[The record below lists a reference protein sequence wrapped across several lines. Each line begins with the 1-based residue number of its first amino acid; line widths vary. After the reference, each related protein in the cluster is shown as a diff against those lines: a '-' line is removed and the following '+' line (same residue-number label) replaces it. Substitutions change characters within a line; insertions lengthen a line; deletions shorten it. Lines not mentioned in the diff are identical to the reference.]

1 MIVKELLA
9 AVPHRLIKGHEEGIA
24 GGICMNTKKVKAGD
38 VYICIRGARF
48 DAHDMMEEIA
58 AADPSVIVVSEEWAS
73 THDAAA
79 IDANIV
85 AVQDS
90 RAAKAQIAA
99 AWYGH
104 PADQMTVIGITGSKG
119 KTTTAH
125 MIASILQEAGYET
138 GTIGTNGAIIKGQV
152 NELSNTTPDSE
163 EMQMYLA
170 EMVKAGCTHAVIE
183 CSSQGLMQHRCDAID
198 FRYGI
203 FTNIERGD
211 HVGPNEHK
219 SFEEYLFCKG
229 LLLKKS
235 RTAVVNR
242 DNEHV
247 DALLADIDTPVIFY
261 GHEHEGE
268 EPDYR
273 MSPAEHVKI
282 GTEPG
287 IRFKVS
293 GRMQGEFFV
302 NLPGDFNA
310 DNALAAIAV
319 CHELGVGDDA
329 IRDALS
335 HVSIRGRLE
344 MVYRTPELSICVDF
358 AHNGY
363 STRNLLVALRE
374 YDPKRL
380 ICIFGADGNRAY
392 TRRTLMGEAS
402 GRLADLSI
410 ITSGHNRWET
420 FEEILK
426 GIKEGIDPTGGKYI
440 VEPNRQK
447 AIRDAI
453 ENAQDGDLITII
465 GLGHESYQEEGGVKY
480 PYSDRDY
487 VLQVLK
493 ECGRIQ

>member
-1 MIVKELLA
+1 MTVRELLA
-9 AVPHRLIKGHEEGIA
+9 RVPHCLLKGDTDREVT
-24 GGICMNTKKVKAGD
+24 GICMKTSDVKAGD
-38 VYICIRGARF
+38 AYICIKGARF
-48 DAHDMMEEIA
+48 DAHDKVAEIA
-58 AADPSVIVVSEEWAS
+58 AADPAVIVVSEEWAAS
-73 THDAAA
+73 HDVSAYDTA
-79 IDANIV
+79 IV
-85 AVQDS
+85 AVQS
-90 RAAKAQIAA
+90 TRAAKAQIAA

-125 MIASILQEAGYET
+125 MIASILQEAGFET
-138 GTIGTNGAIIKGQV
+138 GTIGTNGAIIKGKV
-152 NELSNTTPDSE
+152 NELVNTTPDSE

-170 EMVKAGCTHAVIE
+170 EMVKAGCTHAVVE

-198 FRYGI
+198 FKYGI

-211 HVGPNEHK
+211 HVGPNEHT
-219 SFEEYLFCKG
+219 SFENYLFCKG
-229 LLLKKS
+229 LLLKHS

-242 DNEHV
+242 DNAHV
-247 DALLADIDTPVIFY
+247 DALLSDVDTPVIFY
-261 GHEHEGE
+261 GHEKNDRK
-268 EPDYR
+268 PDYC
-273 MSPAEHVKI
+273 MEPAEHIKL
-282 GTEPG
+282 GTQPG
-287 IRFKVS
+287 IRFTVS
-293 GRMQGEFFV
+293 GPVSGEFCV
-302 NLPGDFNA
+302 NMPGDFNA
-310 DNALAAIAV
+310 DNALAAIVV
-319 CHELGVGDDA
+319 CHELGISDEV
-329 IRDALS
+329 IRDALT
-335 HVSIRGRLE
+335 HISIRGRLE

-363 STRNLLVALRE
+363 STRNLLIALRE
-374 YDPKRL
+374 YEPKRL

-402 GRLADLSI
+402 GQLADLSI

-453 ENAQDGDLITII
+453 TNAQDGDLITII

-480 PYSDRDY
+480 PYSDREFA
-487 VLQVLK
+487 LQVLK
-493 ECGRIQ
+493 ECGRI

>member
-1 MIVKELLA
+1 MTVKELLA
-9 AVPHRLIKGHEEGIA
+9 AVPHRLLKGNEEREA
-24 GGICMNTKKVKAGD
+24 GGICMNTNVMKAGD

-48 DAHDMMEEIA
+48 DAHDMISEIA
-58 AADPSVIVVSEEWAS
+58 ETDPAMIMVSEEWAAE
-73 THDAAA
+73 HD
-79 IDANIV
+79 ISGVDANIA
-85 AVQDS
+85 AVEDS

-104 PADQMTVIGITGSKG
+104 PADRMTVIGITGSKG

-125 MIASILQEAGYET
+125 MIASILQEAGHET

-152 NELSNTTPDSE
+152 HELPNTTPDSE
-163 EMQMYLA
+163 DIQKYLA

-235 RTAVVNR
+235 RMAVVNR
-242 DNEHV
+242 DNQYV
-247 DALLADIDTPVIFY
+247 DALLSDIDTPVIFY
-261 GHEHEGE
+261 GHEKEGVR
-268 EPDYR
+268 PDYY
-273 MSPAEHVKI
+273 MTPAEHVKA
-282 GTEPG
+282 GSEPG
-287 IRFKVS
+287 IRFTVG
-293 GRMQGEFFV
+293 GRVNGEFFV

-319 CHELGVGDDA
+319 CHELGIEDEV

-335 HVSIRGRLE
+335 HVSIKGRLE
-344 MVYRTPELSICVDF
+344 MVYRTPQLSICVDF

-392 TRRTLMGEAS
+392 SRRTLMGEAS

-420 FEEILK
+420 FDEILK

-493 ECGRIQ
+493 ECGRIS

>member
-1 MIVKELLA
+1 MTVKELLA
-9 AVPHRLIKGHEEGIA
+9 RVPHRLLQGSETREA
-24 GGICMNTKKVKAGD
+24 GGICMNTNNVKAGD

-48 DAHDMMEEIA
+48 DAHDKITEIA
-58 AADPSVIVVSEEWAS
+58 AADPAVIVVSEEWAAE
-73 THDAAA
+73 HDVSA

-85 AVQDS
+85 SAADP

-104 PADQMTVIGITGSKG
+104 PADKMTVIGITGSKG

-138 GTIGTNGAIIKGQV
+138 GTIGTNGAIIKGKV
-152 NELSNTTPDSE
+152 NELANTTPDSE
-163 EMQMYLA
+163 DMQMYLA

-183 CSSQGLMQHRCDAID
+183 CSSQGLMMHRCDAIP
-198 FRYGI
+198 FRFGI

-211 HVGPNEHK
+211 HVGPNEHT
-219 SFEEYLFCKG
+219 SFENYLYCKG
-229 LLLKKS
+229 LLLKNS

-261 GHEHEGE
+261 GHEKDGVTL
-268 EPDYR
+268 DYS
-273 MSPAEHVKI
+273 MKPTEHVKV

-287 IRFKVS
+287 IRFTVGGRVS
-293 GRMQGEFFV
+293 GDFFV

-310 DNALAAIAV
+310 DNALAAIVV
-319 CHELGVGDDA
+319 CHELGIEDDV
-329 IRDALS
+329 IREALS
-335 HVSIRGRLE
+335 HISIRGRLE
-344 MVYRTPELSICVDF
+344 MVYRTPELSVCVDF

-493 ECGRIQ
+493 ECGRI